1 MDDKLLYVKLCKC
14 VANVK
19 ASTILNIGYNVL
31 YIVHLGRYNNVSSF
45 LMGKN
50 HTMTSPAIGETR
62 GSVRLLLAKN
72 HSVPTPGSLQMLLKM
87 NNCMISK
94 KTKTESS
101 LRPHQGMRYHVC
113 ERLICSCDSV

>member
-62 GSVRLLLAKN
+62 GS
-72 HSVPTPGSLQMLLKM
+72 MLLKM